1 MQGLAPP
8 SNELPL
14 CRTQLLR
21 GAAMLEVFHR
31 WNCVVTS
38 RQLQTQRKTKDRHLA
53 FQATCKHVLPVPSQ
67 EWNDGMEEASGRLG
81 GWLKSTKASLEGH
94 VKEIR
99 ENSKLIAADVASNVK
114 DLEKASRKIQQT
126 FSIGGNGV
134 LAPGLEEVRLD
145 VTFQQGSLGLNLDL
159 AQGGQILKITP
170 GGQAEALGLRTED
183 RVVAIGGEPLPSVGD
198 ASFQEE
204 LKKKLS
210 NLPRPVDMTF
220 VRIEQVERKEK
231 DKEKDKSNKSE
242 VKEKEPKE
250 SPELAALQAQLD
262 EALKDAKAA
271 RDEGASLAAELKLRK
286 SWAAQ
291 ETEELEALRSE
302 AEELRAKLQEAGSRN
317 GLETE
322 AELQSKL
329 QTAQQA
335 LKDQEA
341 AMAAEGD
348 EKSRQ
353 TRSRSAA
360 IDKQVEERAAQSEQ
374 VLAQEK
380 SRCSEAVESLTAARS
395 KEEKMEETRQ
405 LLERQLAET
414 KASRSEA
421 EEELEETDT
430 LKRRVEEL
438 ERPGEMSER
447 LSKLQSLCGSQREQ
461 LRELELE
468 RDALREELQKAEVDL
483 QAAVRQPSEAPAVV
497 YGKETLSGELAG
509 DDPEEASER
518 HQLLEADDD
527 TRRVAKLQARLGEL
541 EAKNAALQR
550 SLSQRPIV
558 YQFAPVDAG
567 LDLPEEE
574 PDDEEA
580 QASASTASTAYS
592 LMQGG
597 CRLAMRRCWRLW
609 TLCRK
614 LKCISAAENQLRW
627 FTRRLLEKPF
637 LLWVFYVHVAMLW
650 FIEIWRQALAK
661 PLAMDPALTLESA
674 VTKAHLAAHGT

>member
-1 MQGLAPP
+1 
-8 SNELPL
+8 
-14 CRTQLLR
+14 
-21 GAAMLEVFHR
+21 
-31 WNCVVTS
+31 
-38 RQLQTQRKTKDRHLA
+38 
-53 FQATCKHVLPVPSQ
+53 
-67 EWNDGMEEASGRLG
+67 
-81 GWLKSTKASLEGH
+81 
-94 VKEIR
+94 
-99 ENSKLIAADVASNVK
+99 
-114 DLEKASRKIQQT
+114 
-126 FSIGGNGV
+126 
-134 LAPGLEEVRLD
+134 
-145 VTFQQGSLGLNLDL
+145 
-159 AQGGQILKITP
+159 
-170 GGQAEALGLRTED
+170 
-183 RVVAIGGEPLPSVGD
+183 
-198 ASFQEE
+198 
-204 LKKKLS
+204 
-210 NLPRPVDMTF
+210 
-220 VRIEQVERKEK
+220 
-231 DKEKDKSNKSE
+231 
-242 VKEKEPKE
+242 
-250 SPELAALQAQLD
+250 
-262 EALKDAKAA
+262 
-271 RDEGASLAAELKLRK
+271 
-286 SWAAQ
+286 
-291 ETEELEALRSE
+291 
-302 AEELRAKLQEAGSRN
+302 
-317 GLETE
+317 
-322 AELQSKL
+322 
-329 QTAQQA
+329 
-335 LKDQEA
+335 
-341 AMAAEGD
+341 
-348 EKSRQ
+348 
-353 TRSRSAA
+353 
-360 IDKQVEERAAQSEQ
+360 
-374 VLAQEK
+374 
-380 SRCSEAVESLTAARS
+380 
-395 KEEKMEETRQ
+395 MEETRQ

-414 KASRSEA
+414 KASRSELREELRRA

>member
-322 AELQSKL
+322 V
-329 QTAQQA
+329 QQLTSMKSA
-335 LKDQEA
+335 LLKA
-341 AMAAEGD
+341 
-348 EKSRQ
+348 S
-353 TRSRSAA
+353 RSRSAA

>member
-1 MQGLAPP
+1 
-8 SNELPL
+8 
-14 CRTQLLR
+14 
-21 GAAMLEVFHR
+21 
-31 WNCVVTS
+31 
-38 RQLQTQRKTKDRHLA
+38 
-53 FQATCKHVLPVPSQ
+53 
-67 EWNDGMEEASGRLG
+67 MEEASGRLG

-322 AELQSKL
+322 V
-329 QTAQQA
+329 QQLTSMKSA
-335 LKDQEA
+335 LLKA
-341 AMAAEGD
+341 
-348 EKSRQ
+348 S
-353 TRSRSAA
+353 RSRSAA